1 MKPTKHSPQKSKTR
15 IRLFSYTEQEEIRI
29 ERAKKEAELYFMEGY
44 GNGRQPQM
52 LNRENYY

>member
-1 MKPTKHSPQKSKTR
+1 MKRTKPSSQKIKTR

-44 GNGRQPQM
+44 GKGRQPQII
-52 LNRENYY
+52 NRENYL